1 LRRVVWQTFTDVSGV
16 LASSIIRAIIE
27 AESIVLMME
36 AASTCETSLNVFQTT
51 RRYNPEDSH
60 LQRIQIFTFRIS
72 LSSVEQLK
80 S

>member
-1 LRRVVWQTFTDVSGV
+1 MFIDVSQV
-16 LASSIIRAIIE
+16 LTASIIRAITE
-27 AESIVLMME
+27 AASIVLMME
-36 AASTCETSLNVFQTT
+36 AANTCETSLNFHQTT

-60 LQRIQIFTFRIS
+60 LKRIQIFTFRIS